1 MCDVEK
7 GAPWTKEQRGGRG
20 ESLSPTSR
28 APKGE
33 IGLRDLP
40 EEPAFFT
47 RLTEEFIEGI
57 RAGKCD
63 GQMNRILEAIAARE
77 MDILNGPQ
85 EEE

>member
-1 MCDVEK
+1 MNEN
-7 GAPWTKEQRGGRG
+7 PGGGNEAASHIEAAARRNRFAR
-20 ESLSPTSR
+20 SSN
-28 APKGE
+28 
-33 IGLRDLP
+33 
-40 EEPAFFT
+40 EPAFLT